1 MPPYKIT
8 PEAAKDLEDIA
19 RYTLKTWGKK
29 QALRYGERLE
39 QHFREIASKAALART
54 FSERFPQVFFSRCE
68 HHYIFFLH
76 PKGQKPCILA
86 VLHERMN
93 LVSWLDSRME
103 D

>member
-1 MPPYKIT
+1 MPPYELT
-8 PEAAKDLEDIA
+8 PDAEKDLEEIT
-19 RYTLKTWGKK
+19 RYTLETWGKA
-29 QALRYGERLE
+29 QALRYGNLLE
-39 QHFREIASKAALART
+39 KRFQDIANRTAIART
-54 FSERFPQVFFSRCE
+54 FSERFPQVLCNRCE

-76 PKGQKPCILA
+76 PEGQKPCIVA